1 MSRTKAAML
10 LALWACCGA
19 ATGCQFVPR
28 SQLSAAE
35 NQNRTLAEQT
45 QAQLAEIANLKAH
58 NRRVEDRLIKAE
70 EELALVDEQAGLE
83 HKRLAN
89 YEHERDQ
96 LNQQLDGLVAD
107 STGLRPA
114 SDRRLR
120 ELCARYPALRFDP
133 RTGICK
139 LDTDVLFETGEASL
153 APESRQKL
161 AELARLLKSAEARN
175 FRVMVVG
182 HTDNR
187 QVAKRDTREHYPDNW
202 YLSTARA
209 LHVAEYLQH
218 QGLREDQV
226 GVAGYGRHEPIASNT
241 TPANRQRNRR
251 VEIFILSP
259 ETPIVGWTETTTSV
273 YR

>member
-1 MSRTKAAML
+1 MSRTKAVCW
-10 LALWACCGA
+10 LALWAGCCT

-28 SQLSAAE
+28 SQLSASE
-35 NQNRTLAEQT
+35 NRGRALAEQS
-45 QAQLAEIANLKAH
+45 QAQLAEIANLRAH
-58 NRRVEDRLIKAE
+58 NRTVEDRLIKAE
-70 EELALVDEQAGLE
+70 EELALLEEQAGLE
-83 HKRLAN
+83 HKRVTN
-89 YEHERDQ
+89 YESERER
-96 LNQQLDGLVAD
+96 LNEQLDGLVAD
-107 STGLRPA
+107 STGLRA
-114 SDRRLR
+114 GSDRRLR
-120 ELCARYPALRFDP
+120 ELCQRYPALRYDP
-133 RTGICK
+133 RSGICK

-161 AELARLLKSAEARN
+161 NELVRLLKSAEARN

-187 QVAKRDTREHYPDNW
+187 QVAKRDTRERYPDNW

-241 TPANRQRNRR
+241 TAANRHRNRR

>member
-1 MSRTKAAML
+1 MSRTVAWL
-10 LALWACCGA
+10 LLGLLGA
-19 ATGCQFVPR
+19 AAPGCQFVPR
-28 SQLSAAE
+28 SQLTSAETQSRA
-35 NQNRTLAEQT
+35 LAEQS

-58 NRRVEDRLIKAE
+58 NHRVEDRLIKAE
-70 EELALVDEQAGLE
+70 EELALMEEQASLE
-83 HKRLAN
+83 HRQLAN
-89 YEHERDQ
+89 FQTERNR
-96 LNQQLDGLVAD
+96 LNEQLDGWAAD
-107 STGLRPA
+107 AGGMRSGA
-114 SDRRLR
+114 DRALWD
-120 ELCARYPALRFDP
+120 LCRRYPALKLDP
-133 RTGICK
+133 RSGICK
-139 LDTDVLFETGEASL
+139 LDADVLFESGESSL
-153 APESRQKL
+153 VPESRKKL
-161 AELARLLKSAEARN
+161 EELARVLKAAESRN
-175 FRVMVVG
+175 LRVMVVG

-187 QVAKRDTREHYPDNW
+187 QIAKHDTRDRYPDNW

-226 GVAGYGRHEPIASNT
+226 GVAGYGRHEPIASNA